1 MSFSMNI
8 CRRLNAMVLG
18 LLICALWIFPED
30 NGGNFR
36 VKVPLFESS
45 PKIDGKLENPLWE
58 NGAILET
65 FTQYEPQEGAQP
77 SEKTVA
83 YVGYDEDNLYIGV
96 RCFDSNPKAVRACLT
111 QRDKVYGDDEVTVY
125 LDTFNDKKRA
135 FAFQV
140 NPCGVQSDGIYTET
154 RRRRPGMGFDRID
167 KNWDTFFLTDA
178 HMDDQ
183 GYTVEMAIPFKSL
196 RFPNSNPQTWGFQI
210 VRNIRR
216 KNEEIYWYPRSRDV
230 DGLLIQTGTIELDG
244 NISQGKNIE
253 IMPVATGLKLSDQ
266 KFEPEVGLNFKYGIT
281 SDLTADLTMNPD
293 FSQVEADMPQIDVNQ
308 RYPLYYPEKR
318 PFFLEG
324 KDVFDT
330 PMELVYTR
338 TIANPQWGLKLTG
351 KTGKTT
357 LGFLSAYDESSP
369 EIDLSYGSEDED
381 EDPESTRGLV
391 NIFRLKRDLYT
402 ESYIGFILTDK
413 ETGDSWNTL
422 TSNHNR
428 VVGVDGHFKFNNYYR
443 FSFQVLGSMSKL
455 GAEKTGLVPAMAFNI
470 SRNSRHVQLSAEY
483 TSLPPDFEAAAGY
496 LRRKDYRNFET
507 RLSYTFLPQTNL
519 IVDIRPSIQYRRT
532 YDFENTLTDEEIR
545 VGWFVSGWRGSH
557 FWGGY
562 TYELE
567 RYEGIDFYRKS
578 FMTSFGSQPLS
589 WLNGNIRVS
598 FGDGIYYSENP
609 YLGYKTSYELRLIL
623 SPLTNLRIYYEFQND
638 TFSKTRGGERV
649 YSVNILTQRIGY
661 QITRNLSLRLITD
674 YNDDDKELFNSFLL
688 SYEYRP
694 GTVFYVGVNDNR
706 SRGPAGAFVNE
717 GQTYF
722 IKFSYWWRI

>member
-1 MSFSMNI
+1 MK
-8 CRRLNAMVLG
+8 RPLRLKAMVIG
-18 LLICALWIFPED
+18 VMICSLWVFSED
-30 NGGNFR
+30 RRGNNH
-36 VKVPLFESS
+36 VKVPRFENS

-58 NGAILET
+58 SGAVLET
-65 FTQYEPQEGAQP
+65 FTQYEPQEGAPP

-83 YVGYDEDNLYIGV
+83 YVGYDEDNLYIAV
-96 RCFDSNPKAVRACLT
+96 RCYDSNPQAVRANLT

-125 LDTFNDKKRA
+125 IDTFNDKKRA
-135 FAFQV
+135 FVFQV
-140 NPCGVQSDGIYTET
+140 NPCGVQSDGIYTDT
-154 RRRRPGMGFDRID
+154 RRRRRGMGFERID
-167 KNWDTFFLTDA
+167 KNWDTFFLTNA
-178 HMDDQ
+178 HRDDQ

-216 KNEEIYWYPRSRDV
+216 KNEEIYWSPRSRDV
-230 DGLLIQTGTIELDG
+230 DGLLIQTGAIELDG

-253 IMPVATGLKLSDQ
+253 IMPVATGLKLADQ
-266 KFEPEVGLNFKYGIT
+266 KFEPEAGLNLKYGIT
-281 SDLTADLTMNPD
+281 SDLTADLTLNPD
-293 FSQVEADMPQIDVNQ
+293 FSQVEADMPQIEVNQ
-308 RYPLYYPEKR
+308 RFALYFPEKR

-357 LGFLSAYDESSP
+357 LGILSAYDESSP

-381 EDPESTRGLV
+381 ADSEYTRGLV
-391 NIFRLKRDLYT
+391 NIFRLKRDLAT

-428 VVGVDGHFKFNNYYR
+428 VVGVDGHFKFNDYYR

-455 GAEKTGLVPAMAFNI
+455 GSEKTGFVPAMAFNI

-483 TSLPPDFEAAAGY
+483 TSLPPDFEASTGFF
-496 LRRKDYRNFET
+496 RRKDIRNLEA
-507 RLSYTFLPQTNL
+507 RMSYTFLPQTNL
-519 IVDIRPSIQYRRT
+519 IVDVRPSIQYRRT
-532 YDFENTLTDEEIR
+532 YDFDNILTDEEIR

-598 FGDGIYYSENP
+598 FGDSIYYSENP

-623 SPLTNLRIYYEFQND
+623 MPLTNLRIYYEFQND
-638 TFSKTRGGERV
+638 TFARSRGGERV

-661 QITRNLSLRLITD
+661 QISRNLSLRLITD
-674 YNDDDKELFNSFLL
+674 YNDFDKELFNSFLL

-694 GTVFYVGVNDNR
+694 GTVFYIGVDDNR
-706 SRGPAGAFVNE
+706 SRGPAGSFVNE